1 VAQWTDAGRAAAR
14 AAAAGGILVAGAT
27 AGVVAERLLVRKSLG
42 GGLLDTEGYG
52 TVRGDVVPV
61 TSFDGT
67 ELYVEVDEAPKAV
80 DNLTIIFAHGFT
92 LNQDAFHY
100 QRTAL
105 RGLARLV
112 FFDQRGHG
120 RSGHGVEEPASLDQ
134 LGLDLRAV
142 IEATSP
148 TGPLVLVGHSMGGM
162 TIMSLAEHHPELFGD
177 RVRGVALL
185 ATSAGGVNGA
195 PLNLP
200 PPIEAIINRTA
211 DAAGFVGD
219 KTPALIAK
227 SRSATSDLMTIA
239 ANRYGFGSKG
249 PVEYAEFT
257 ARMIA
262 STPFDTIVDLGRA
275 FAIHDKRQAIEAFHH
290 VESLVVVGDSDVIT
304 PHGASRDMVRIVPGA
319 ELVVLPQ
326 TGHMLLLE
334 RHVEVSLLLRRLVSR
349 VRANIA
355 AESDARAS

>member
-1 VAQWTDAGRAAAR
+1 VAQWTDVGRAAAR
-14 AAAAGGILVAGAT
+14 AAAAGGIVVAGAA

-52 TVRGDVVPV
+52 SVRGEVIPL

-67 ELYVEVDEAPKAV
+67 ELYVEVDEAPNAV
-80 DNLTIIFAHGFT
+80 DDLTIVFAHGFT

-120 RSGHGVEEPASLDQ
+120 RSGLPVETPANIDQ
-134 LGLDLRAV
+134 LGLDLLAV
-142 IEATSP
+142 LEATAP
-148 TGPLVLVGHSMGGM
+148 AGPVILVGHSMGGM
-162 TIMSLAEHHPELFGD
+162 TIMSLAAHHSELFGP
-177 RVRGVALL
+177 RVRGVALM

-195 PLNLP
+195 PMNLP
-200 PPIEAIINRTA
+200 PPLEAIVNRTA
-211 DAAGFVGD
+211 DAATFVGD
-219 KTPALIAK
+219 KTPGLVAK
-227 SRSATSDLMTIA
+227 SRTVTTDFMTILA
-239 ANRYGFGSKG
+239 GRYGFGSKV
-249 PVEYAEFT
+249 PSEYAEFT

-262 STPFDTIVDLGRA
+262 ATPFDVIVDLGRN
-275 FAIHDKRQAIEAFHH
+275 FALHDKREAMESLHH
-290 VESLVVVGDSDVIT
+290 VETLVIVGESDAIT
-304 PHGASRDMVRIVPGA
+304 PMSASKDMVRIVPGA
-319 ELVVLPQ
+319 ELVVLPR

-349 VRANIA
+349 VRANVA
-355 AESDARAS
+355 ADSDARAS